1 MRGGR
6 GCGGGR
12 IVRSVP
18 FVAGNVGLSQTNPPV
33 QGSLRP
39 CVWVRRWRRAR
50 APPLRPAFPTVM
62 GPPKYAPPPPPLP
75 RRELMDDGPDIAIL
89 YGTEATVVLDRRF
102 VSAPA
107 ERAEGELANISRAR
121 LDLDALMAMDTKG
134 LLTGILDVIRSREA
148 FTANLTDEGRKVL
161 DSSVPLRRGTS
172 RHMLRHWG
180 NLLQWGVMSRSK
192 VQKVVLPAF
201 TVPKKVHGLRLVCDG
216 RKLNRLMRAPPPML
230 LPSIHQVVRRFM
242 DNAYVVQADGRSW
255 FYQFPLADGVD
266 DFFGVNLS
274 GARGPFVRA
283 KLNVL
288 CMGWS
293 WAPCI
298 AHRSAMVL
306 LPEDDGLAWVDNFFV
321 VGKTLPEAEKR
332 YSSFLRRAERVGAEL
347 NDDEGEGV
355 PRANFCALG
364 LEFDLASSP
373 RRYRA
378 APDWIEKCVDS
389 PVLNEVLKNSC
400 TARDFYKVLGG
411 FVWFLYCTKRRLCYF
426 RVSLSFL
433 RRTASVLAIDPQ
445 KWDVK
450 LEIPPSVISE
460 FAGIVSVMRSND
472 WIEDQPE
479 RPTVVA
485 WSDAS
490 DREWAALIESEVF
503 EPVTQGVFSNPEQH
517 HIYLKELYAAWRA
530 VRLAAA
536 ENTDHEVSLQVDNAA
551 AVAAINKGHSKN
563 FLANELLC
571 AIFDTA
577 KATNMSVSA
586 SWVDTLS
593 QRADEFT
600 RGTVA
605 PSLASLPPVL
615 TEYERVEAMFC

>member
-1 MRGGR
+1 M
-6 GCGGGR
+6 
-12 IVRSVP
+12 
-18 FVAGNVGLSQTNPPV
+18 
-33 QGSLRP
+33 
-39 CVWVRRWRRAR
+39 
-50 APPLRPAFPTVM
+50 
-62 GPPKYAPPPPPLP
+62 YAPPPPPALP
-75 RRELMDDGPDIAIL
+75 RRTEEDDGPDVVLL
-89 YGTEATVVLDRRF
+89 YGEATIVLDRRF

-107 ERAEGELANISRAR
+107 ERAEGELAEISRAR
-121 LDLDALMAMDTKG
+121 LDLDALTAMDSQG
-134 LLTGILDVIRSREA
+134 LLTGVLDVIRSPEA
-148 FTANLTDEGRKVL
+148 FTAALTEEGRKVL
-161 DSSVPLRRGTS
+161 ESSVPVKRGTS

-180 NLLQWGVMSRSK
+180 KLQKWGVMSRSGE
-192 VQKVVLPAF
+192 QKVILPAF
-201 TVPKKVHGLRLVCDG
+201 TVPKKVRGLRLVCDG
-216 RKLNRLMRAPPPML
+216 RKLNRLMRDPPPMY
-230 LPSIHQVVRRFM
+230 LPSIHKVVKRFL
-242 DNAYVVQADGRSW
+242 DSAYVVQADGRSW

-266 DFFGVNLS
+266 DFFGVNLA

-306 LPEDDGLAWVDNFFV
+306 LPEDEGIPWVDNFFV
-321 VGKTLPEAEKR
+321 VGNTLQEAERR

-355 PRANFCALG
+355 PRTNFCALG

-378 APDWIEKCVDS
+378 APDWIEKCVES
-389 PVLNEVLKNSC
+389 PVLSAVLKDDC

-411 FVWFLYCTKRRLCYF
+411 FVWFLYCTKRNLCYY
-426 RVSLSFL
+426 RDSLSFL
-433 RRTASVLAIDPQ
+433 RRTASLLAIDPQ
-445 KWDVK
+445 KWDVQ
-450 LEIPPSVISE
+450 LFIPPSVISE
-460 FAGIVSVMRSND
+460 FTGIVSVMRCND
-472 WIEDQPE
+472 WIVDQPE
-479 RPTVVA
+479 RPTVVT

-490 DREWAALIESEVF
+490 DREWAALIESEFF
-503 EPVTQGVFSNPEQH
+503 EPVVQGVFPDPEKH
-517 HIYLKELYAAWRA
+517 HIYLKELYAAWLA

-536 ENTDHEVSLQVDNAA
+536 NHPNHEVSLQVDNAA

-563 FLANELLC
+563 YLANELLC

-577 KATNMSVSA
+577 KAANMCVSA
-586 SWVDTLS
+586 TWVDTLS

-605 PSLASLPPVL
+605 PTMVSLPPVL
-615 TEYERVEAMFC
+615 KVYESVEAMFCQ